1 MSNQFLI
8 FGVPKSKAEDIADV
22 QIVNSGPILPP
33 SDAYLYD
40 TCFDSLD
47 NISNSTAVG
56 GILAQSGANITLQAE
71 GSSGDKVT
79 VYKNHNYP
87 SIVLDWTKQRRF
99 VTRARFAGGAALNH
113 ICYVGAG
120 WIENDTGFGFV
131 VEDGVFKTR
140 TRVAALEQEHIIED
154 WSASGFDYTRRL
166 EALFTPGVDVK
177 FYVDDVLVH
186 TETTRIPSGSNK
198 TSHVLFL
205 CSHNTAAGGSLY
217 LYLSDWH
224 FWQER

>member
-8 FGVPKSKAEDIADV
+8 FGVPRSKAEDIAVV
-22 QIVNSGPILPP
+22 QIINSGGILPP

-47 NISNSTAVG
+47 NISNSVSGG
-56 GILAQSGANITLQAE
+56 GILTQAGANITLQAE
-71 GSSGDKVT
+71 GTSGDKAT

-99 VTRARFAGGAALNH
+99 VTKARFEGWTSHNH
-113 ICYVGAG
+113 VCYVGVG
-120 WIENDTGFGFV
+120 WPENNTGFGFV
-131 VEDGVFKTR
+131 VEGGVFKTR
-140 TRVAALEQEHIIED
+140 TRVSGSESEHTIED
-154 WSASGFDYTRRL
+154 WSSGNFDYRKRL

-186 TETTRIPSGSNK
+186 TETSNLPSGSNN
-198 TSHVLFL
+198 TAHVLFL
-205 CSHNTAAGGSLY
+205 CSHNTGAGGSLY
-217 LYLSDWH
+217 LHLSDWH